1 MTSHRSARIDY
12 TSQCTVIITYL
23 DGDRQDRMVYER
35 PQPQV
40 PDGPLS
46 AFDRIRISQFP
57 TDDELTIEA
66 RRIFADMKLKRRIGE
81 AASLSSVFI
90 ARTAAAAL
98 EMGI

>member
-1 MTSHRSARIDY
+1 MNAATSPIANAEAVFRRLLPSG
-12 TSQCTVIITYL
+12 SSS
-23 DGDRQDRMVYER
+23 MVYER

-40 PDGPLS
+40 PGGPLS
-46 AFDRIRISQFP
+46 TFDRIRISQFP

-66 RRIFADMKLKRRIGE
+66 RRIFADMKLNRRIGE

-98 EMGI
+98 EMGL

>member
-1 MTSHRSARIDY
+1 MTSHRSARVDY
-12 TSQCTVIITYL
+12 TSQCTVILTYF

-40 PDGPLS
+40 PGGPLS
-46 AFDRIRISQFP
+46 TFDRIRISQFP

-66 RRIFADMKLKRRIGE
+66 RRIFADMKLNRRIGE

-98 EMGI
+98 EMGL

>member
-1 MTSHRSARIDY
+1 MTSHRSARVDY

-23 DGDRQDRMVYER
+23 DGDRQDRLIYER

-40 PDGPLS
+40 PDRPLS
-46 AFDRIRISQFP
+46 TFDRIRIAQFP
-57 TDDELTIEA
+57 TDDELTVEA
-66 RRIFADMKLKRRIGE
+66 HRIFADMKLNRRIGE

-98 EMGI
+98 EMGL